1 MDLATI
7 GAMVL
12 GEGHTAA
19 TMQIVMP
26 PPGDPRATETPNW
39 TADVRQATD
48 QAFTQYDAVP
58 DKHNLPVAQ
67 ALMVMGAGIATLQH
81 LVVDGRGSHL
91 DEDEDEPAEEREQT
105 EEKQ

>member
-1 MDLATI
+1 MDLSLI

-26 PPGDPRATETPNW
+26 PPGDPRATETPLW
-39 TADVRQATD
+39 SADVKQSAD
-48 QAFTQYDAVP
+48 QAFTSYEAAP

-67 ALMVMGAGIATLQH
+67 TLMVIGAGVATLQQ

-91 DEDEDEPAEEREQT
+91 NEE
-105 EEKQ
+105 EEESEEADDGQEKKE